1 MDDKNVTI
9 NLSAGA
15 IIKAII
21 IIGVAVFLY
30 FLRDI
35 VMVLVTAVIVSS
47 AIDPGVRWFEGK
59 KVPRAFGVILI
70 YCVLALIGFIL
81 VFFVIPTFLSETST
95 VIGNIPKYM
104 EQVSNAIPLLD
115 KSFLEGYI
123 PLLKQIST
131 QIASANVSD
140 FFSNATGFG
149 SGNILETGRQAIAG
163 ALDLALIIVLSFYFS
178 VTRDSIE
185 NFLRII
191 TPSKNEQYI
200 LNLWGRAKKKIG
212 GWLQGQLMLGV
223 LMCVLLYP
231 ALAILG
237 VNHAL
242 LLAILAGILELIPIF
257 GSSLAAVPAVALS
270 LLDGGVTLAF
280 LVLGY
285 YLIVQQFESNIF
297 YPLVVKKIIGISPL
311 VVIVALVVGAKLA
324 GVWGVILAVPLSVI
338 LVEYI
343 EDIDKKKIRQA

>member
-9 NLSAGA
+9 NLSSSA
-15 IIKAII
+15 IIKAIV
-21 IIGVAVFLY
+21 IIGIAAFLY

-35 VMVLVTAVIVSS
+35 VMVLLTAVIISS
-47 AIDPGVRWFEGK
+47 AIDPGVKWFEGK
-59 KVPRAFGVILI
+59 KIPRAFGVILI
-70 YCVLALIGFIL
+70 YILLAIIFFIII
-81 VFFVIPTFLSETST
+81 FFIIPTFLSETST
-95 VIGNIPKYM
+95 VIANIPTYM
-104 EQVSNAIPLLD
+104 GQISNSIPLLD

-123 PLLKQIST
+123 PILKQIST
-131 QIASANVSD
+131 EIANTNISGLFNS
-140 FFSNATGFG
+140 ATGFSG
-149 SGNILETGRQAIAG
+149 GNIFETGRQAIVG
-163 ALDLALIIVLSFYFS
+163 ALDLLLIIVLSFYFS
-178 VTRDSIE
+178 VTRDSVE

-191 TPSKNEQYI
+191 TPSKNENYI
-200 LNLWGRAKKKIG
+200 LNLWGRAKRKIG

-223 LMCVLLYP
+223 LMCALLYP

-237 VNHAL
+237 VKHAL
-242 LLAILAGILELIPIF
+242 LLSIVAGMLELIPIF
-257 GSSLAAVPAVALS
+257 GSSLAAVPAVIIA
-270 LLDGGVTLAF
+270 LLDGGVALAF

-338 LVEYI
+338 LVEYL
-343 EDIDKKKIRQA
+343 EDIDKKKVRNA